1 MKKIVFFPT
10 NNIGKYDRYK
20 KSFKKKNIIYN
31 RYLTD
36 ENGIE
41 IKVEVSE
48 DGKTLNENA
57 KKKAKQY
64 YEEYKRHLSNTNF
77 SIITTDEAL
86 YIDGLTEKEQPGLFV
101 RRFGGIDAKR
111 ATDEEVVQKYTS
123 VIKKLGG
130 VAKAKWIYS
139 LVMYDGKNFYDYT
152 WEEPVL
158 FSSIPHYP
166 ITKGYV
172 LNNITIVKK
181 VDNNTIM
188 LSDLTEEERY
198 EYLSKYTD
206 TIADFINDKL
216 INQ

>member
-64 YEEYKRHLSNTNF
+64 YDEYKRHLNDTSF

-130 VAKAKWIYS
+130 EAKAKWIYS

>member
-64 YEEYKRHLSNTNF
+64 YDEYKKHSNDTSF

-130 VAKAKWIYS
+130 EAKAKWIYS

-181 VDNNTIM
+181 IDNNTIM

>member
-64 YEEYKRHLSNTNF
+64 YDEYKKYLNDTNF

-130 VAKAKWIYS
+130 EAKAKWIYS

>member
-64 YEEYKRHLSNTNF
+64 YDEYKKHLNDTSF

-130 VAKAKWIYS
+130 EAKAKWIYS

>member
-64 YEEYKRHLSNTNF
+64 YDEYKNYLGNTNF

-86 YIDGLTEKEQPGLFV
+86 SIDG
-101 RRFGGIDAKR
+101 
-111 ATDEEVVQKYTS
+111 
-123 VIKKLGG
+123 
-130 VAKAKWIYS
+130 
-139 LVMYDGKNFYDYT
+139 
-152 WEEPVL
+152 
-158 FSSIPHYP
+158 
-166 ITKGYV
+166 
-172 LNNITIVKK
+172 
-181 VDNNTIM
+181 
-188 LSDLTEEERY
+188 LTEEERY

>member
-41 IKVEVSE
+41 IKIEVSE

-64 YEEYKRHLSNTNF
+64 YDEYKKHLNDTNF

-123 VIKKLGG
+123 VIKKLGSE
-130 VAKAKWIYS
+130 AKAKWIYS

>member
-1 MKKIVFFPT
+1 
-10 NNIGKYDRYK
+10 
-20 KSFKKKNIIYN
+20 
-31 RYLTD
+31 
-36 ENGIE
+36 
-41 IKVEVSE
+41 
-48 DGKTLNENA
+48 
-57 KKKAKQY
+57 
-64 YEEYKRHLSNTNF
+64 
-77 SIITTDEAL
+77 
-86 YIDGLTEKEQPGLFV
+86 
-101 RRFGGIDAKR
+101 
-111 ATDEEVVQKYTS
+111 
-123 VIKKLGG
+123 
-130 VAKAKWIYS
+130 
-139 LVMYDGKNFYDYT
+139 MYDGKNFYDYT

-188 LSDLTEEERY
+188 LSYLTEEERY

>member
-64 YEEYKRHLSNTNF
+64 YDEYKRHLNDTSC

-130 VAKAKWIYS
+130 EAKAKWIYS